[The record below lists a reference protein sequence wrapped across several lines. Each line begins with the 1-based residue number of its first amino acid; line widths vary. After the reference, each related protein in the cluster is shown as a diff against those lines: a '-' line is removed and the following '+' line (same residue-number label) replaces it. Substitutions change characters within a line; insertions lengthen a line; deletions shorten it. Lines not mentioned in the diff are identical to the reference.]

1 MSRWKVQNIE
11 YAWGECNPARL
22 RRTAYEEDKPWEAYT
37 PHPDFKFETFATH
50 AEAITYADKQ
60 ARRTA

>member
-1 MSRWKVQNIE
+1 MNRWEIGNLN
-11 YAWGECNPARL
+11 YECPTTDSLKQERVLNLDR
-22 RRTAYEEDKPWEAYT
+22 PWQVFSPNWT
-37 PHPDFKFETFATH
+37 FKHFATH

>member
-1 MSRWKVQNIE
+1 MNRWEVMNCD
-11 YAWGECNPARL
+11 YAPFDLPSLTGQKIGSLPEPWLARPIVNPGNYGE
-22 RRTAYEEDKPWEAYT
+22 W
-37 PHPDFKFETFATH
+37 FATH